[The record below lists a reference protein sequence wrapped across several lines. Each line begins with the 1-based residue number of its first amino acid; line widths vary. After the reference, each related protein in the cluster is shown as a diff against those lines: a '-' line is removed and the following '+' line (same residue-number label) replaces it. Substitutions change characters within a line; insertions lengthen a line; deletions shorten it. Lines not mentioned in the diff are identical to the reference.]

1 MHSNN
6 SMYAHAFHIEKLKTH
21 FNNIITLKQEVSKI
35 KTIVATKLTDLKK
48 VYNDLTKSNCKKTLL
63 FCLDSFYFQY
73 KTFTLEMEHI
83 DRFRALMN
91 NRMYCDY
98 YKLYNIILDFIK
110 ENKTDLEIDEIIVK
124 TYPVY
129 KDLEPFQEYKVE
141 DIKDLHSNILILI
154 NQLYLKTESKDD
166 VIDHYNENH
175 RVGFSISNFLNTL
188 SYENRLLREQITL
201 YINYLSFFHISQRKQ
216 LNRLHMR
223 MQEFYKEVDENINI
237 NRTFSIHDIT
247 DEDRLHQFYIIGE
260 DVEITNILEDSEFLL
275 ENSDKVLQKIDTM
288 LARDMSSAGVST
300 VVLANNS
307 TVDLSNSSTVDVS
320 NNIVMSE
327 VSNT

>member
-35 KTIVATKLTDLKK
+35 KTVVATKLADLKK

-110 ENKTDLEIDEIIVK
+110 ENKTDLEIDEIVVK

-288 LARDMSSAGVST
+288 LARDMSS
-300 VVLANNS
+300 VV
-307 TVDLSNSSTVDVS
+307 VSTVDVS
-320 NNIVMSE
+320 NNIVMTQETASDCS
-327 VSNT
+327 SNTI

>member
-1 MHSNN
+1 MNSNNSSN

-21 FNNIITLKQEVSKI
+21 FNNIITLKLEISKVKTVVS
-35 KTIVATKLTDLKK
+35 AKLADLKK

-110 ENKTDLEIDEIIVK
+110 ENKTDLEIDEIVVK

-129 KDLEPFQEYKVE
+129 KDLEPFHEYKVE
-141 DIKDLHSNILILI
+141 DIKDLHSNILVLI
-154 NQLYLKTESKDD
+154 NQLYLKTETKDD

-175 RVGFSISNFLNTL
+175 KVGFSISNFLNTL

-260 DVEITNILEDSEFLL
+260 DVEITNILEDSEFLM
-275 ENSDKVLQKIDTM
+275 ENSDMVLQKLETM
-288 LARDMSSAGVST
+288 LARDVSS
-300 VVLANNS
+300 VV
-307 TVDLSNSSTVDVS
+307 VSTVDVS

-327 VSNT
+327 IIDSCNNTI

>member
-1 MHSNN
+1 MNHTDNT
-6 SMYAHAFHIEKLKTH
+6 YAHAFHIEKLKTH

-35 KTIVATKLTDLKK
+35 KIIVSNKLSDLKK
-48 VYNDLTKSNCKKTLL
+48 VYNDLTKTNCKKTLL

-110 ENKTDLEIDEIIVK
+110 ENKTDLEIDEQIVK

-154 NQLYLKTESKDD
+154 NQLYLKTETTQH
-166 VIDHYNENH
+166 V
-175 RVGFSISNFLNTL
+175 
-188 SYENRLLREQITL
+188 
-201 YINYLSFFHISQRKQ
+201 FHCMCKQ
-216 LNRLHMR
+216 V
-223 MQEFYKEVDENINI
+223 Q
-237 NRTFSIHDIT
+237 T
-247 DEDRLHQFYIIGE
+247 DC
-260 DVEITNILEDSEFLL
+260 S
-275 ENSDKVLQKIDTM
+275 VLCFM
-288 LARDMSSAGVST
+288 
-300 VVLANNS
+300 
-307 TVDLSNSSTVDVS
+307 
-320 NNIVMSE
+320 
-327 VSNT
+327 